1 MPVLTF
7 QIMPDC
13 PISTMIP
20 VEYPI
25 QPCMCSHLPLPLSLS
40 LSLSAQ
46 SWDEFFSRATQGAP
60 PGQAYDAPPTLRPGG
75 VTEDPNLIRDHLAV
89 QALIRAYQIRGRDT
103 VIISTLAYFL

>member
-1 MPVLTF
+1 M
-7 QIMPDC
+7 
-13 PISTMIP
+13 
-20 VEYPI
+20 Y
-25 QPCMCSHLPLPLSLS
+25 SLS
-40 LSLSAQ
+40 FQ

-103 VIISTLAYFL
+103 FGGGGGTHFWAGDLIRGDIILISGGSLYASD